1 MAYGNNNQ
9 GQQRNNNS
17 NYGNRSAAPAAAAA
31 PVATTGAA
39 KDTDTIQVPVFLT
52 KPKREGTKLVASS
65 VPQDKDITITIPA
78 GYSLKVFTKG
88 GMSKNGKRLP
98 DFDLVAQPSTP
109 KK

>member
-1 MAYGNNNQ
+1 MAYGNQ
-9 GQQRNNNS
+9 GQQRNNS

-31 PVATTGAA
+31 PAATTGAA
-39 KDTDTIQVPVFLT
+39 GKDTDTIQVPVFLT